1 MADFQELAIEAALRS
16 ELGRLAKFAPYG
28 RDHRTPMT
36 FVLEEVERQIGSCF
50 SIYWVEDGPP
60 EVFCLPTFS
69 PSPVVFSTRY
79 LSLTA
84 FIRHLF
90 VDDFLKNILVDVA
103 ERTTLKL
110 MAEMALRHGDKD
122 YSVLAFVQS
131 VTGKGVWL
139 NDNDQV
145 MALEY
150 EEKNEAYMATWFYG
164 LVHELG
170 HLNPKQHLFREI
182 GIFSDAGIL
191 EAIKTALDNFPNY
204 TDSIKQEALEWAK
217 RHPSDSV
224 LGVDQ
229 VRNEALAD
237 IFAASVLFKTTSEI
251 MLKKAP
257 NDSNKTQFEIRQFIA
272 EMIVFLN
279 IIAVIERCRQVAS
292 IASATSADRDVV
304 FECLL
309 HPVSVLVRALMLRQY
324 LVRAVANY
332 LFGAKPTVEQY
343 EKVVKLFDGI
353 NKTYADTI
361 NLVDSGMARAM
372 EFSFF
377 PERRQNDWA
386 LLEDFRKALPES
398 DLGLQEARRFCE
410 RADALAA
417 DSKLLRALKGIV
429 ADPTQP
435 LRPDP
440 IGDLVYFVPWVEGP
454 NGFDRPFGLDT
465 KHGHLVFLFN
475 SQGELYDAF
484 YEPSTQML
492 KPGFTLKKAAITVS
506 RKERLGPELA
516 AHMPKGQPFQI
527 VIEGTSEFTQFMKE
541 LSDNSIW

>member
-1 MADFQELAIEAALRS
+1 
-16 ELGRLAKFAPYG
+16 
-28 RDHRTPMT
+28 MT

-50 SIYWVEDGPP
+50 STYWVDDGPP
-60 EVFCLPTFS
+60 EVFCLPAFS

-90 VDDFLKNILVDVA
+90 VDDFLKNILVDVT

-122 YSVLAFVQS
+122 YSVLAFVKCM
-131 VTGKGVWL
+131 TGKDVWL
-139 NDNDQV
+139 NDDDQV

-150 EEKNEAYMATWFYG
+150 EPIGEAYMATWFYG

-170 HLNPKQHLFREI
+170 HLHPKQHLLRES

-191 EAIKTALDNFPNY
+191 EAIKTALDNFPAY
-204 TDSIKQEALEWAK
+204 PDAIKQGALERAK
-217 RHPSDSV
+217 QHPSDSV

-229 VRNEALAD
+229 VRNEGLAD

-251 MLKKAP
+251 MLEINP
-257 NDSNKTQFEIRQFIA
+257 NDSNQKRFEILRFVG

-292 IASATSADRDVV
+292 IASATSVDRDVV
-304 FECLL
+304 FESLL
-309 HPVSVLVRALMLRQY
+309 HPVSVHVRALMLRQY
-324 LVRAVANY
+324 LDTAVTNY
-332 LFGAKPTVEQY
+332 LFGAKPTLEQY
-343 EKVVKLFDGI
+343 EQVAKLI
-353 NKTYADTI
+353 NDINHHYADTI
-361 NLVDSGMARAM
+361 NLVDSGIARAM
-372 EFSFF
+372 KFSLF
-377 PERRQNDWA
+377 PDRRQNDWA
-386 LLEDFRKALPES
+386 LLEDFRKALPKS

-417 DSKLLRALKGIV
+417 DSKLLRVLKGIV

-435 LRPDP
+435 LRPDS

-454 NGFDRPFGLDT
+454 NGFDCPFSLDT
-465 KHGHLVFLFN
+465 KHGHLVFVFH

-484 YEPSTQML
+484 YEPSAQML
-492 KPGFTLKKAAITVS
+492 RPGFTLKKAAIAVS

-516 AHMPKGQPFQI
+516 THMPEGQPFQI
-527 VIEGTSEFTQFMKE
+527 VIEGTSEFTEFMKE
-541 LSDNSIW
+541 LSDDSIW